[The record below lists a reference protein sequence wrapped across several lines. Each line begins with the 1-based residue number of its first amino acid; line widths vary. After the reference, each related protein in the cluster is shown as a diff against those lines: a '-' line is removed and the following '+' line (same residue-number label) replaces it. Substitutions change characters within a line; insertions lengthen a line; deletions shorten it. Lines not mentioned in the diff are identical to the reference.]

1 MEAYPRLFARFK
13 ILLDPMFP
21 KLAAFLCAPRIIID
35 IGTGYGVP
43 AAWLLELFPEAHV
56 FGIEPDPDR
65 AHTAARVFGKRGRVQ
80 SGRAPDM
87 PDIPEPADCALMLD
101 MLHYLDDAE
110 ARETLI
116 RLGEKLLPGA
126 ALIVRVT
133 IPSYERPPVQRFIET
148 TRLKVLGIVSFF
160 RTAQQVR
167 QLISGAGFSI
177 TCEEPAAPGREEIWF
192 IAQKM

>member
-1 MEAYPRLFARFK
+1 MPAYRSLP
-13 ILLDPMFP
+13 
-21 KLAAFLCAPRIIID
+21 
-35 IGTGYGVP
+35 
-43 AAWLLELFPEAHV
+43 
-56 FGIEPDPDR
+56 
-65 AHTAARVFGKRGRVQ
+65 TAA
-80 SGRAPDM
+80 
-87 PDIPEPADCALMLD
+87 LLLD
-101 MLHYLDDAE
+101 MLHYLTDAE

-133 IPSYERPPVQRFIET
+133 IPSHERAPVQRFIET

-167 QLISGAGFSI
+167 ALISGAGFSI